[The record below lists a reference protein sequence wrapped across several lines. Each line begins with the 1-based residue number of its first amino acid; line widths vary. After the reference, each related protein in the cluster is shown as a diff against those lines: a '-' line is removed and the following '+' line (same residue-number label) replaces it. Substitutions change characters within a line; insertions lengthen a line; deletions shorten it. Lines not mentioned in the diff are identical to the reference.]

1 MDTYLFSDLSIYVQS
16 FLLSIIFISFSNLK
30 IVTWNCFSFRNKVE
44 QIRSFLQR
52 EKPDVMGFNEIK
64 LSTAEANLYI
74 NFDGYISLVRLRE
87 KNGDKGGGV
96 VILVKSSLQFTQDL
110 TFDVYQRE
118 LLAIRILG
126 KNKKSLL
133 FVCLYNPPKSD
144 LSKELFHSIAGQ
156 RDEWVVMGDLNSKLI
171 SLGYETSD
179 DKGLEYILLET
190 NGLVLNSLDLEQI

>member
-74 NFDGYISLVRLRE
+74 NFDGYISLVRHRE
-87 KNGDKGGGV
+87 KNGDK
-96 VILVKSSLQFTQDL
+96 
-110 TFDVYQRE
+110 
-118 LLAIRILG
+118 
-126 KNKKSLL
+126 
-133 FVCLYNPPKSD
+133 
-144 LSKELFHSIAGQ
+144 
-156 RDEWVVMGDLNSKLI
+156 
-171 SLGYETSD
+171 
-179 DKGLEYILLET
+179 
-190 NGLVLNSLDLEQI
+190 

>member
-96 VILVKSSLQFTQDL
+96 AILVKSSLQFTQDL
-110 TFDVYQRE
+110 TFDVYQPE

-126 KNKKSLL
+126 KNNKSLL

-144 LSKELFHSIAGQ
+144 LSKELFHSIAG
-156 RDEWVVMGDLNSKLI
+156 
-171 SLGYETSD
+171 
-179 DKGLEYILLET
+179 
-190 NGLVLNSLDLEQI
+190 